1 MIECIMNLDQNFK
14 KMKKSETI
22 IFKLSKQDKQKLL
35 ELSENKRLS
44 ISSYIRMILFQQL

>member
-1 MIECIMNLDQNFK
+1 MIEYIMNLDQNIK

-22 IFKLSKQDKQKLL
+22 IFKLSKEDKQKLL

-44 ISSYIRMILFQQL
+44 LSSYIRMILFHQ